1 MDLLFSYSQQKKDKN
16 RKRDESVSEC
26 LLRLHKHNDILTCEG
41 IFEFDYDR
49 YGSTSHVT
57 FEHNLTLNLIT
68 GDVSVCYKIKNNLNM
83 DVKMFR
89 NTDREKKN
97 DFKLLFDLIENGII
111 RGEKRRGYWG
121 VKYERAVD
129 KIRDIFIEQIQP
141 NFKSQFL
148 KDKDYN
154 LKPFYN
160 TIYDMIVDYHLDIKG
175 IKGHDAVYYDIQ
187 NDYPKKKWLDKNDNK
202 FLPAVL
208 DHYGI
213 KSKYLIKE
221 LSQNV
226 RQIQIST
233 LNYFCKLF
241 GDNHVEYLK
250 KFVWETHC
258 YDTPPNKKLHY
269 LKNESEKD
277 FMVKVIKDWEVD
289 TIKTDSLIY
298 ILNKLFSI
306 RDLLEQR
313 GLNLKFK
320 AKNDSEFD
328 NLMETWSGLKL
339 HFARG
344 YKVRYLLPED
354 FVKEMEEDIFIEG
367 EVFKPKILLTED
379 DFRIE
384 GYNMKNCMSKQ
395 FAHGA
400 IYLFVSLQHK
410 RKRINLQYR
419 KGNLI
424 QSYGKANTPVIK
436 TFEEP
441 TNILTSRF
449 KKYPTIE
456 WKKEKYDFLTNSHS
470 IT

>member
-16 RKRDESVSEC
+16 RKRDESISEC
-26 LLRLHKHNDILTCEG
+26 LIRLHKYNDELTYEG
-41 IFEFDYDR
+41 IFDFDYDR
-49 YGSTSHVT
+49 YGTPRHVT
-57 FEHNLTLNLIT
+57 FEHNLIVNLIT
-68 GDVSVCYKIKNNLNM
+68 GDVSVKYEIKNNVNI
-83 DVKMFR
+83 DEKIFR
-89 NTDREKKN
+89 STDQNKKN
-97 DFKLLFDLIENGII
+97 DFKLLFDLIENGIA

-121 VKYERAVD
+121 VKYERSVD
-129 KIRDIFIEQIQP
+129 KICDIFIQQIQP
-141 NFKSQFL
+141 KFKSQFL
-148 KDKDYN
+148 KDKDYK

-160 TIYDMIVDYHLDIKG
+160 TIYDMLVDYHLDIKG
-175 IKGHDAVYYDIQ
+175 IKGHNAVYYDIQ

-208 DHYGI
+208 DYYGI

-250 KFVWETHC
+250 KFIWEIHC

-277 FMVKVIKDWEVD
+277 FLVKVINDWEID

-298 ILNKLFSI
+298 TLNKLFSI

-313 GLNLKFK
+313 GVNLKFK
-320 AKNDSEFD
+320 AKNDIEFD
-328 NLMETWSGLKL
+328 NIMETWSGLKL

-344 YKVRYLLPED
+344 YKVRYLIPED
-354 FVKEMEEDIFIEG
+354 FVKEMEEDIVIDEL
-367 EVFKPKILLTED
+367 VFKPKLLLTED

-384 GYNMKNCMSKQ
+384 GFNMKNCMSKQ
-395 FAHGA
+395 FAHGVVYIFA
-400 IYLFVSLQHK
+400 SLQHK

-424 QSYGKANTPVIK
+424 QSYGKANTPVIEI
-436 TFEEP
+436 FEEA

-449 KKYPTIE
+449 KKYPMIE
-456 WKKEKYDFLTNSHS
+456 WKKDKYDF
-470 IT
+470 ITY

>member
-16 RKRDESVSEC
+16 RKRDESISEC
-26 LLRLHKHNDILTCEG
+26 LIRLHKHNDELTYEG
-41 IFEFDYDR
+41 IFDFDYDR
-49 YGSTSHVT
+49 YGTPRHVT
-57 FEHNLTLNLIT
+57 FEHNLIVNLIT
-68 GDVSVCYKIKNNLNM
+68 GDISVKYKIKNNLNI
-83 DVKMFR
+83 DEKMFR
-89 NTDREKKN
+89 STDQDKKN
-97 DFKLLFDLIENGII
+97 DFKLLFDLVENGIA

-121 VKYERAVD
+121 VKYERSVN
-129 KIRDIFIEQIQP
+129 KICDIFIQQIQP
-141 NFKSQFL
+141 KFKSQFL
-148 KDKDYN
+148 KDKDYE

-160 TIYDMIVDYHLDIKG
+160 TIYDMLVDYHLDIKG
-175 IKGHDAVYYDIQ
+175 IKGHNAVYYDIQ
-187 NDYPKKKWLDKNDNK
+187 NDYPKKKWLEKNDYK
-202 FLPAVL
+202 FLPSVL
-208 DHYGI
+208 DYYGI

-233 LNYFCKLF
+233 LNYICKLF
-241 GDNHVEYLK
+241 GNNHVEYLK
-250 KFVWETHC
+250 KFTWEPHC

-269 LKNESEKD
+269 LKNESEKE
-277 FMVKVIKDWEVD
+277 FMVKVINDWEVD

-298 ILNKLFSI
+298 TLNKLFSI

-320 AKNDSEFD
+320 AKNDIEFD
-328 NLMETWSGLKL
+328 NTMEMWSGLKL

-344 YKVRYLLPED
+344 YKVRYLMSED
-354 FVKEMEEDIFIEG
+354 FVKEIEEDITIG
-367 EVFKPKILLTED
+367 ELVFKPNILLTED

-384 GYNMKNCMSKQ
+384 GFNMKNCMSKQ
-395 FAHGA
+395 FAHGVVY
-400 IYLFVSLQHK
+400 IFTSLQHK

-424 QSYGKANTPVIK
+424 QSYGKANSTVLQI
-436 TFEEP
+436 FEEA

-456 WKKEKYDFLTNSHS
+456 WKKDKYDF
-470 IT
+470 ITY

>member
-16 RKRDESVSEC
+16 RKRDESISEC
-26 LLRLHKHNDILTCEG
+26 LIRLHKHNDELTYEG
-41 IFEFDYDR
+41 IFDFDYDR
-49 YGSTSHVT
+49 YGTPRHVT
-57 FEHNLTLNLIT
+57 FEHNLIVNLIT
-68 GDVSVCYKIKNNLNM
+68 GDVSVKYTIKNNLNI
-83 DVKMFR
+83 DEKMFR
-89 NTDREKKN
+89 STDQDKKN
-97 DFKLLFDLIENGII
+97 DFKLLFDLIENGIA

-121 VKYERAVD
+121 VKYERSVD
-129 KIRDIFIEQIQP
+129 KICDIFVQQIQP
-141 NFKSQFL
+141 KFKSQFL
-148 KDKDYN
+148 KDKDYK

-160 TIYDMIVDYHLDIKG
+160 TIFDMLVDYHLDIKG
-175 IKGHDAVYYDIQ
+175 IKGHNAVYYDIQ

-208 DHYGI
+208 DYYGI

-250 KFVWETHC
+250 KFIWEIHC

-277 FMVKVIKDWEVD
+277 FLVKVINDWEID
-289 TIKTDSLIY
+289 TIKTDSLVY
-298 ILNKLFSI
+298 TLNKLFSI

-313 GLNLKFK
+313 GVNLKFK
-320 AKNDSEFD
+320 AKNDVEFD
-328 NLMETWSGLKL
+328 NIMETWSGLKL

-344 YKVRYLLPED
+344 YKVRYLIPED
-354 FVKEMEEDIFIEG
+354 FVKEMEEDIVIDEL
-367 EVFKPKILLTED
+367 VFKPKILLTED

-384 GYNMKNCMSKQ
+384 GFNMKNCMSKQ
-395 FAHGA
+395 FAHGVVYIFA
-400 IYLFVSLQHK
+400 SLQHK

-424 QSYGKANTPVIK
+424 QSYGKANTPVIEV
-436 TFEEP
+436 FEEA

-456 WKKEKYDFLTNSHS
+456 WKKDKYDF
-470 IT
+470 ITY

>member
-16 RKRDESVSEC
+16 RKRDESISEC
-26 LLRLHKHNDILTCEG
+26 LIRLHKHNDELTYEG
-41 IFEFDYDR
+41 IFDFDYDR
-49 YGSTSHVT
+49 YGTPRHVT
-57 FEHNLTLNLIT
+57 FEHNLIVNLIT
-68 GDVSVCYKIKNNLNM
+68 GDVSVKYEIKNNVNI
-83 DVKMFR
+83 DEKIFR
-89 NTDREKKN
+89 STDQNKKN
-97 DFKLLFDLIENGII
+97 DFKLLFDLIENGIA

-121 VKYERAVD
+121 VKYERSVD
-129 KIRDIFIEQIQP
+129 KICDIFIQQIQP
-141 NFKSQFL
+141 KFKSQFL
-148 KDKDYN
+148 KDKDYK

-160 TIYDMIVDYHLDIKG
+160 TIYDMLVDYHLDIKG
-175 IKGHDAVYYDIQ
+175 IKGHNAVYYDIK

-208 DHYGI
+208 DYYGI

-250 KFVWETHC
+250 KFIWEIHC

-277 FMVKVIKDWEVD
+277 FLVKVINDWEID

-298 ILNKLFSI
+298 TLNKLFSI

-313 GLNLKFK
+313 GVNLKFK
-320 AKNDSEFD
+320 AKNDIEFD
-328 NLMETWSGLKL
+328 NIMETWSGLKL

-344 YKVRYLLPED
+344 YKVRYLIPED
-354 FVKEMEEDIFIEG
+354 FVKEMEEDIVIG
-367 EVFKPKILLTED
+367 ELVFKPKLLLTED

-384 GYNMKNCMSKQ
+384 GFNMKNCMSKQ
-395 FAHGA
+395 FAHGVVYIFA
-400 IYLFVSLQHK
+400 SLQHK

-424 QSYGKANTPVIK
+424 QSYGKANTPVIEI
-436 TFEEP
+436 FEEA

-456 WKKEKYDFLTNSHS
+456 WKKDKYDF
-470 IT
+470 ITY

>member
-16 RKRDESVSEC
+16 RKRDESISEC
-26 LLRLHKHNDILTCEG
+26 LVRLYKHNDELTYEG
-41 IFEFDYDR
+41 IFDFDYDR
-49 YGSTSHVT
+49 YGLPRHIT
-57 FEHNLTLNLIT
+57 FEHNLVLNLTT
-68 GDVSVCYKIKNNLNM
+68 GDVFVKYKIKNNLNSEE
-83 DVKMFR
+83 KMFR

-97 DFKLLFDLIENGII
+97 DFKLLFDLVENGIA

-121 VKYERAVD
+121 VKYERSVD
-129 KIRDIFIEQIQP
+129 KICEIFVQQVQP
-141 NFKSQFL
+141 KFKSQFL
-148 KDKDYN
+148 KDKNYK

-160 TIYDMIVDYHLDIKG
+160 TIYDMIVDYHLDLKG

-202 FLPAVL
+202 FLPSVL

-221 LSQNV
+221 LSQNI
-226 RQIQIST
+226 RQIQVST

-241 GDNHVEYLK
+241 GENHVEYLK

-258 YDTPPNKKLHY
+258 YDVPPNKKLHY

-277 FMVKVIKDWEVD
+277 FMVKVINDWEID
-289 TIKTDSLIY
+289 TIKTDSLVY
-298 ILNKLFSI
+298 TLNKLFSI

-313 GLNLKFK
+313 GVNLKFK
-320 AKNDSEFD
+320 AKNDCEFD

-344 YKVRYLLPED
+344 YKVKYLIPED
-354 FVKEMEEDIFIEG
+354 FVKEIEEDIIIEG

-384 GYNMKNCMSKQ
+384 GFNMKNCMSKQ

-400 IYLFVSLQHK
+400 VYIFVSLQHK

-424 QSYGKANTPVIK
+424 QSYGKANTPVIQ

-470 IT
+470 IC

>member
-16 RKRDESVSEC
+16 RKRDESISEC
-26 LLRLHKHNDILTCEG
+26 LIRLHKHNDELTYEG
-41 IFEFDYDR
+41 IFDFDYDR
-49 YGSTSHVT
+49 YGTPRHVT
-57 FEHNLTLNLIT
+57 FEHNLIVNLIT
-68 GDVSVCYKIKNNLNM
+68 GDVSVKYTIKNNLNI
-83 DVKMFR
+83 DEKMFR
-89 NTDREKKN
+89 STDQDKKN
-97 DFKLLFDLIENGII
+97 DFKLLFDLIENGIA

-121 VKYERAVD
+121 VKYERSVD
-129 KIRDIFIEQIQP
+129 KICDIFIQQIQP
-141 NFKSQFL
+141 KFKSQFL
-148 KDKDYN
+148 KDKNYK

-160 TIYDMIVDYHLDIKG
+160 TIYDMLVDYHLDIKG
-175 IKGHDAVYYDIQ
+175 IKGHNAVYYDIQ
-187 NDYPKKKWLDKNDNK
+187 NDYPKKKWLDKNDYK

-208 DHYGI
+208 DYYGI

-250 KFVWETHC
+250 KFIWEIHC

-277 FMVKVIKDWEVD
+277 FLVKVINDWEID

-298 ILNKLFSI
+298 TLNKLFSI

-313 GLNLKFK
+313 GVNLKFK
-320 AKNDSEFD
+320 AKNDIEFD
-328 NLMETWSGLKL
+328 NIMETWSGLKL

-344 YKVRYLLPED
+344 YKVRYLIPED
-354 FVKEMEEDIFIEG
+354 FVKEMEEDIVIDELI
-367 EVFKPKILLTED
+367 FKPKLLLTED

-384 GYNMKNCMSKQ
+384 GFNMKNCMSKQ
-395 FAHGA
+395 FAHGVVYIFA
-400 IYLFVSLQHK
+400 SLQHK

-424 QSYGKANTPVIK
+424 QSYGKANTPVIEI
-436 TFEEP
+436 FEEA

-456 WKKEKYDFLTNSHS
+456 WKKDKYDF
-470 IT
+470 ITY